1 MRMAIAP
8 APHSRR
14 AAEDLRDHVSGSPNV
29 ATHDELVVD
38 QASLESFPASDVPSW
53 TPIHAGEPRPETPKV
68 DTPRE
73 LRDRVRRHVDA
84 IEGLTPEERAEYVT
98 TAFLDAD
105 HAVNRIPLSSK
116 HENIEVALRGGVEGD
131 EVVIGARYDDD
142 DVTAIGV
149 LLGLGQIFEHQ
160 RFAHT
165 VRLVAFA
172 DGATGARA
180 YAQRLHDEKLSLR
193 AMFGLARGFDRDK
206 VTVIGNL
213 HSRMLVHEA
222 LDSFHASTSLG
233 VRTLVLPGFVTR
245 VIANADTSRAFA
257 QQHWPAAVISIP
269 RDRACEAMTDAVFGL
284 ASIVA
289 KLAGG
294 QGH

>member
-1 MRMAIAP
+1 MAIES

-29 ATHDELVVD
+29 ATNDELVVD

-53 TPIHAGEPRPETPKV
+53 SPIHAGEPRMERPTI

-84 IEGLTPEERAEYVT
+84 LESLTRDERAEHVT

-116 HENIEVALRGGVEGD
+116 HENIEVAVRGVVAGD

-142 DVTAIGV
+142 DVTAIAV
-149 LLGLGQIFEHQ
+149 LLGLAQLFEHQ

-180 YAQRLHDEKLSLR
+180 YARRLHDEKLSLR
-193 AMFGLARGFDRDK
+193 AMFGLARGFDKDK

-213 HSRMLVHEA
+213 HSRTLVHEA
-222 LDSFHASTSLG
+222 LDSFHVSTSLG

-245 VIANADTSRAFA
+245 MIASADTSRAFA
-257 QQHWPAAVISIP
+257 NEHWPAAVISIP
-269 RDRACEAMTDAVFGL
+269 RDRACQAMTDAAFGL

-294 QGH
+294 EGH